1 MLDQLVFTVILH
13 AAAVTSIGFVIS
25 VSTNVV
31 VSVADSCEALVAV
44 DTTVRFLSS
53 VNPHVDNQVSTFI
66 EALGTERTMECG
78 RYVRCSAGSIEIF
91 FLAVLFLKVLYVVFF
106 EC

>member
-1 MLDQLVFTVILH
+1 MLFQLMLDQLVFTVIFH
-13 AAAVTSIGFVIS
+13 AAAVTSIGFVIR

-53 VNPHVDNQVSTFI
+53 VNSHVDNQVSTFI
-66 EALGTERTMECG
+66 EALGTERTMEGG
-78 RYVRCSAGSIEIF
+78 RYVRCSAESIEIF
-91 FLAVLFLKVLYVVFF
+91 FLAVLFL
-106 EC
+106 